1 MMKGLIDPRIEAIR
15 DRFSRIRYTVI
26 VASGKGGV
34 GKSLIAATL
43 SLLIAQKKYS
53 VGLLDLD
60 LHGPVTPLI
69 FDLEQAEPEESKEGL
84 IPPIKHGVKVMSLGL
99 LAKNR
104 PTPIHGSN
112 KRDAIREILAVTRWD
127 KLDLLV
133 VDLPPG
139 TGDEVLETLNLI
151 KDFKRGAI
159 VVTIPSQLSLKVVAR
174 LVDLL
179 KEMKT
184 DIIGLVE
191 NMAYMKLD
199 EQILYPMGKP
209 RGIELAKERNIPYL
223 GQIPLDPKVQEAL
236 EGRDIDLLL
245 DTEFSKTVE
254 EVIVK
259 PVLGMIK

>member
-1 MMKGLIDPRIEAIR
+1 MKELIDPRIEAIR
-15 DRFSRIRYTVI
+15 NRFSRIRYTVI

-34 GKSLIAATL
+34 GKSLIASTL
-43 SLLIAQKKYS
+43 SLLIAQRKYS

-60 LHGPVTPLI
+60 LHGPITPLI
-69 FDLEQAEPEESKEGL
+69 FDLEQAEPEESREGL

-112 KRDAIREILAVTRWD
+112 KRDAIREILAITRWD
-127 KLDLLV
+127 SLDILV

-139 TGDEVLETLNLI
+139 TGDEVLETLNLV
-151 KDFKRGAI
+151 KDFRRGAI

-179 KEMKT
+179 KEMGT
-184 DIIGLVE
+184 NIIGLVE

-199 EQILYPMGKP
+199 EQIIYPMGRP
-209 RGIELAKERNIPYL
+209 RGIELAKEKNISYL
-223 GQIPLDPKVQEAL
+223 GQIPLDPRVQEAL
-236 EGRDIDLLL
+236 EGKDIGLLL

-254 EVIVK
+254 EVVARPI
-259 PVLGMIK
+259 LGMIK